1 MVRTAFPVSGGPQR
15 AMSDSRVPAVSGAP
29 AFIEN
34 RRDPRFTLM
43 FRAVK
48 LIAGDGEYMGI
59 LRDASASGVRLQLFH
74 PVPPVQHFVLEMANG
89 DHHRMALVWERDGYA
104 GFHFD
109 ERIDVSRLISDTGPY
124 PKRAVRLGVDLAVQV
139 SGRGLAPVQA
149 MIRNLSQQ
157 GAQITCDA
165 HLALDQ
171 IVQIRGEDLPDLS
184 ARVRWRKGDAY
195 GLVLDRTFAFEE
207 LAHLLWRLRQTPD
220 KVPASQVLPVPQA
233 SARFT

>member
-1 MVRTAFPVSGGPQR
+1 MRRTTRVKPVSAIRIIGVVRTAFPVSGGPQR
-15 AMSDSRVPAVSGAP
+15 AMLDSRVPAVSGAP

-157 GAQITCDA
+157 PRQQQYIDRKRSHAQA
-165 HLALDQ
+165 
-171 IVQIRGEDLPDLS
+171 G
-184 ARVRWRKGDAY
+184 K
-195 GLVLDRTFAFEE
+195 VLHRPFQRDEQGSR
-207 LAHLLWRLRQTPD
+207 H
-220 KVPASQVLPVPQA
+220 
-233 SARFT
+233 